1 MIIPFRGLPGP
12 QGFVPRPVVEVE
24 VGHQEPVHLLALCD
38 TGALHNRFA
47 GWAADA
53 IGLDL
58 RDVEPEAIGVGGQHL
73 LARSTIVSLRIGG
86 STWEARVSFCEPW
99 PWSYQ
104 LLGQEGFFRWFE
116 VVVRAADRE
125 LEISAIET

>member
-1 MIIPFRGLPGP
+1 MIFPFRYLPGRP
-12 QGFVPRPVVEVE
+12 HDTPRPLVEVAVAHE
-24 VGHQEPVHLLALCD
+24 NAVDLVALCD

-47 GWAADA
+47 AWVADD

-58 RDVEPEAIGVGGQHL
+58 RDVEPEPIGVGGQHL
-73 LARSTIVSLRIGG
+73 LARTVTVPLEVGG
-86 STWEARVSFCEPW
+86 HGWEAPVSFCEPW

-116 VVVRAADRE
+116 VRVRAADRE
-125 LEISAIET
+125 LELTAINE

>member
-1 MIIPFRGLPGP
+1 MIVPFRGLPATH
-12 QGFVPRPVVEVE
+12 GFTPRPVLDVAIAHDRTTHV
-24 VGHQEPVHLLALCD
+24 LALCD

-47 GWAADA
+47 AWVADD
-53 IGLDL
+53 IGIDL
-58 RDVEPEAIGVGGQHL
+58 AGIEPEAIGVGGQHL
-73 LARSTIVSLRIGG
+73 LAQTVTVALRVGG
-86 STWEARVSFCEPW
+86 TEWEAPVSFCAPW

-125 LEISAIET
+125 LELTPIEQ

>member
-1 MIIPFRGLPGP
+1 MIVPFRGLPGP
-12 QGFVPRPVVEVE
+12 QGFIPRPVVDVVVAHEIST
-24 VGHQEPVHLLALCD
+24 HLIALCD

-47 GWAADA
+47 AWVADD
-53 IGLDL
+53 IGLDV
-58 RDVEPEAIGVGGQHL
+58 RDIEPQPIGVGGQHL
-73 LARSTIVSLRIGG
+73 IARTVTASLRVGEVE
-86 STWEARVSFCEPW
+86 WEAPVSFCEPW

-125 LEISAIET
+125 LELIQIPA

>member
-1 MIIPFRGLPGP
+1 MIHPFRGLPGSTS
-12 QGFVPRPVVEVE
+12 FVPRPLVEVE
-24 VGHQEPVHLLALCD
+24 VAHDEPLRLLALCD

-47 GWAADA
+47 GWVAEE

-73 LARSTIVSLRIGG
+73 LARTATVALTIGDD
-86 STWEARVSFCEPW
+86 TWEAPVSFCEPW
-99 PWSYQ
+99 PWGYQ

-116 VVVRAADRE
+116 VIVRAADRALE
-125 LEISAIET
+125 LTRIDS

>member
-1 MIIPFRGLPGP
+1 MIVPFRGLPGP
-12 QGFVPRPVVEVE
+12 RGFVPRPVVDVVAAHETST
-24 VGHQEPVHLLALCD
+24 HLIALCD

-47 GWAADA
+47 AWVADD
-53 IGLDL
+53 IGLDI
-58 RDVEPEAIGVGGQHL
+58 RDIESEAIGVGGQHL
-73 LARSTIVSLRIGG
+73 LARTVMVSLRVGEAE
-86 STWEARVSFCEPW
+86 WEAPVSFCEPW

-125 LEISAIET
+125 LELTQITD